1 MKRSLDMIILS
12 GIRLGNPTSQVE
24 ALQQYLNNVAPK
36 AIILNGNFIKDTCCQ
51 EDQIAIIRTLTNM
64 AEEGIRIYYIADNA
78 PLALQAH
85 PEFFHRNVYFEN
97 HLTLRLK
104 GKKYLFL
111 NNHFIQEQFGS
122 TNVPVSGELFAE
134 KALAKAQQESC
145 DYIICGHNCQPKIKV
160 VETENQRITYMHPG
174 DWQQHLSA
182 LEYTWGCWS
191 LYQYEEEQ
199 YSTVSAHSDVI
210 WGASEVGVL
219 EKVSVSPC
227 Y

>member
-12 GIRLGNPTSQVE
+12 GIRLGDTATTTA
-24 ALQQYLNNVAPK
+24 ALQQYLDSVAPK
-36 AIILNGNFIKDTCCQ
+36 AIVLNGNFIKDTCCQ
-51 EDQIAIIRTLTNM
+51 EEQIAIIRTLTNM
-64 AEEGIRIYYIADNA
+64 AEEGTRIYYIADNA

-85 PEFFHRNVYFEN
+85 PEFFHQNVYFEN

-111 NNHFIQEQFGS
+111 NNHFIQEQFGGVNRS
-122 TNVPVSGELFAE
+122 VTKDLFAE
-134 KALAKAQQESC
+134 KALEKAIQESC
-145 DYIICGHNCQPKIKV
+145 DYIVCGHNCQPKMKV
-160 VETENQRITYMHPG
+160 VETNNRHITYMHPG

-199 YSTVSAHSDVI
+199 YPTDSTHSDVI
-210 WGASEVGVL
+210 WGASSVNVL
-219 EKVSVSPC
+219 EKVSISPC